1 MFESCRAHSAR
12 KSRLRRT
19 TFGRYALRRASV
31 SEAGQARL
39 RGRRTASG
47 AESRRVAEIPDTIV
61 LKRHRDLD
69 GRHKD
74 VWFRRS
80 LLALVALIPVLALFN
95 VFGQHPGKPTVATA
109 AARLQLYAPSRARGG
124 LLYEARFHITA
135 RQEIK
140 NAILV
145 LDPGWAEGQQ
155 INTIEPSPTGEASR
169 DGQLEL
175 TLGHIPQGQTHLLF
189 MQFQVNPTNV
199 AWRRP
204 LNVELFDGNTH
215 LLTLKHKLTVYP

>member
-1 MFESCRAHSAR
+1 MSE
-12 KSRLRRT
+12 RR
-19 TFGRYALRRASV
+19 
-31 SEAGQARL
+31 
-39 RGRRTASG
+39 
-47 AESRRVAEIPDTIV
+47 PDFIV
-61 LKRHRDLD
+61 LTKHRDL
-69 GRHKD
+69 
-74 VWFRRS
+74 VARRNEAWVRRG
-80 LLALVALIPVLALFN
+80 LLALIAAIPLLALFN
-95 VFGQHPGKPTVATA
+95 VFGQRPWTSTGTTPG
-109 AARLQLYAPSRARGG
+109 ARLSVYTSDHLRGG

-155 INTIEPSPTGEASR
+155 VNTIEPSPSGEASR

-175 TLGHIPQGQTHLLF
+175 TLGHIPQGQTYLLF

-204 LNVELFDGNTH
+204 ANVELFDGNTH
-215 LLTLKHKLTVYP
+215 LLTLKHHLTVFP